1 MIPNQQALVVDAGN
15 THIKVAVFQE
25 TVLEELHVFN
35 AAQLSDLKQLLLG
48 KNHLPAIV
56 ASVRSARETN
66 WLRQLLPGCVLF
78 SWELVKNIV
87 VKYETPETL
96 GMDRLCN
103 ASAAYDL
110 FSGNVLSI
118 DMGTCIKY
126 DFTTAEGAYLGGAIS
141 PGLAMRFKAMNTL
154 TAKLPLIDDYRPA
167 ALIGAN
173 TADAL
178 RSGVLNGIEQEVK
191 GMIEAYRNKYTSVNV
206 VLTGGDARHFDF
218 GKISG
223 IFADD
228 FLTLKG
234 LYLTLKSL

>member
-1 MIPNQQALVVDAGN
+1 MIQEQQAVVVDAGN
-15 THIKVAVFQE
+15 THIKVAVFQGA
-25 TVLEELHVFN
+25 VVEELHSFD
-35 AAQLSDLKQLLLG
+35 ATQLSDLKQLLLG
-48 KNHLPAIV
+48 KSHLPSIV
-56 ASVRSARETN
+56 ASVRSERETN

-78 SWELVKNIV
+78 SYQLVKNISV
-87 VKYETPETL
+87 AYETPETL

-103 ASAAYDL
+103 ASAAYGL
-110 FSGNVLSI
+110 FPGNVLTI

-141 PGLAMRFKAMNTL
+141 PGLAMRFRAMHTL

-191 GMIEAYRNKYTSVNV
+191 GMIESYRNTYPDTQV

-223 IFADD
+223 IFADE

-234 LYLTLKSL
+234 LHLTLISL